1 MPLEQFGVTPL
12 YCHCG
17 LQGDLGPDESEGAR
31 AQAAL
36 SQRKSLRPSLSRS
49 PTVHRAASVV
59 EKPGAAMVRPHSFY
73 LLSCYVN
80 SFTIILVSVCGRHI
94 TLSVCYFVVSP
105 IAPSSFGLWYHYLS
119 FFIIIAVIVVVF
131 GFYSSINL
139 SLYDFPLSDPLSLSL
154 LGVVVLLRQDKSAS
168 LSCASHANH
177 PLCFVLV
184 LPV

>member
-59 EKPGAAMVRPHSFY
+59 EKPGAAMVRPHAFY

-80 SFTIILVSVCGRHI
+80 SCTIILVIICGRHN
-94 TLSVCYFVVSP
+94 P
-105 IAPSSFGLWYHYLS
+105 IC
-119 FFIIIAVIVVVF
+119 
-131 GFYSSINL
+131 
-139 SLYDFPLSDPLSLSL
+139 L
-154 LGVVVLLRQDKSAS
+154 LCQLLRHHLLDCGIIPYPFC
-168 LSCASHANH
+168 LLFCCVNY
-177 PLCFVLV
+177 CVIIF
-184 LPV
+184 

>member
-1 MPLEQFGVTPL
+1 MTALYAIERLQSVPLEQFGVTPL

-59 EKPGAAMVRPHSFY
+59 EKPGAAMVRPHPFY

-80 SFTIILVSVCGRHI
+80 SCTIILVIICARHNPFCLLCCCVC
-94 TLSVCYFVVSP
+94 CVVVLT
-105 IAPSSFGLWYHYLS
+105 IASSSFRLWYRYLS
-119 FFIIIAVIVVVF
+119 FFIIILLLLLLLCLVFTAV
-131 GFYSSINL
+131 SICPCMI
-139 SLYDFPLSDPLSLSL
+139 FPCLTL
-154 LGVVVLLRQDKSAS
+154 
-168 LSCASHANH
+168 
-177 PLCFVLV
+177 
-184 LPV
+184 